1 MEEVVKERQSIFKE
15 RKHITLGMKL
25 VCAFAITYYILFF
38 SFMTYILIKYN
49 TVFDEAYIDENLHE
63 IVASHHFTLFIIEWV
78 LLAAIVTS
86 LFMVFFKKRLGKF
99 LFMIFTIF
107 LVVCQFYTTFPPAY
121 EVYILELL
129 IVLIIAP
136 LRVISKFTE
145 RIQIETQKINPF
157 KDTKMNHITLSG
169 ELGSGKSTVANYLI
183 SKMPFRIVSAG
194 LLFRQLAAKHG
205 MSAKEFNEFIESDP
219 KYDHYVDDTMA
230 ELGRTDE
237 KIIFDSRMAWHFVPD
252 SFKIYLY
259 VDVDTATERI
269 FNDKGRVSES
279 YSDKETAR
287 QEIIDRRKSELLRYQ
302 NFYHCNLDDYSNYD
316 LIVDTSHASR
326 DEVNELVFNSFK
338 AFEEGKEYTRIW
350 LSPNSLILKGDEPD
364 DSGEQLIINK
374 QSGKFVV
381 ERGFSKVKKA
391 LQNRESLVAVDIVKC

>member
-1 MEEVVKERQSIFKE
+1 
-15 RKHITLGMKL
+15 
-25 VCAFAITYYILFF
+25 
-38 SFMTYILIKYN
+38 
-49 TVFDEAYIDENLHE
+49 
-63 IVASHHFTLFIIEWV
+63 
-78 LLAAIVTS
+78 
-86 LFMVFFKKRLGKF
+86 
-99 LFMIFTIF
+99 
-107 LVVCQFYTTFPPAY
+107 
-121 EVYILELL
+121 
-129 IVLIIAP
+129 
-136 LRVISKFTE
+136 
-145 RIQIETQKINPF
+145 
-157 KDTKMNHITLSG
+157 MNHITLSG

-183 SKMPFRIVSAG
+183 SKMPFKIVSAG

-237 KIIFDSRMAWHFVPD
+237 KIIFDSRMAWHFVPQ

-259 VDVDTATERI
+259 VDIDTATERI

-302 NFYHCNLDDYSNYD
+302 NFYHCDLDDYSNYD

-326 DEVNELVFNSFK
+326 DEVNELVYNSFK

-350 LSPNSLILKGDEPD
+350 LSPKSLILKGDEPD
-364 DSGEQLIINK
+364 DTGEPLIINK
-374 QSGKFVV
+374 KDGKFVV
-381 ERGFSKVKKA
+381 EKGFSKVKNA
-391 LQNRESLVAVDIVKC
+391 LQNRKSLVAVDFVKC

>member
-1 MEEVVKERQSIFKE
+1 
-15 RKHITLGMKL
+15 
-25 VCAFAITYYILFF
+25 
-38 SFMTYILIKYN
+38 
-49 TVFDEAYIDENLHE
+49 
-63 IVASHHFTLFIIEWV
+63 
-78 LLAAIVTS
+78 
-86 LFMVFFKKRLGKF
+86 
-99 LFMIFTIF
+99 
-107 LVVCQFYTTFPPAY
+107 
-121 EVYILELL
+121 
-129 IVLIIAP
+129 
-136 LRVISKFTE
+136 
-145 RIQIETQKINPF
+145 
-157 KDTKMNHITLSG
+157 MNHITLSG

-237 KIIFDSRMAWHFVPD
+237 KIIFDSRMAWHFVPQ

-316 LIVDTSHASR
+316 LIVDTSHATR
-326 DEVNELVFNSFK
+326 DEVNELVYNSFK
-338 AFEEGKEYTRIW
+338 AFEEGKEYTKIW
-350 LSPNSLILKGDEPD
+350 LSPKSLILICDEPD
-364 DSGEQLIINK
+364 DTGEPLVINK
-374 QSGKFVV
+374 KDGKFVV
-381 ERGFSKVKKA
+381 EKGFSKVKNA
-391 LQNRESLVAVDIVKC
+391 LQNRKSLVAVDFVKC

>member
-1 MEEVVKERQSIFKE
+1 
-15 RKHITLGMKL
+15 
-25 VCAFAITYYILFF
+25 
-38 SFMTYILIKYN
+38 
-49 TVFDEAYIDENLHE
+49 
-63 IVASHHFTLFIIEWV
+63 
-78 LLAAIVTS
+78 
-86 LFMVFFKKRLGKF
+86 
-99 LFMIFTIF
+99 
-107 LVVCQFYTTFPPAY
+107 
-121 EVYILELL
+121 
-129 IVLIIAP
+129 
-136 LRVISKFTE
+136 
-145 RIQIETQKINPF
+145 
-157 KDTKMNHITLSG
+157 MNHITLSG

-237 KIIFDSRMAWHFVPD
+237 KIIFDSRMAWHFVPQ

-316 LIVDTSHASR
+316 LIVDTSHATR
-326 DEVNELVFNSFK
+326 DEVNELVYNSFK
-338 AFEEGKEYTRIW
+338 AFEEGKEYTKIW
-350 LSPNSLILKGDEPD
+350 LSPKSLILIGDEPD
-364 DSGEQLIINK
+364 DTGEPLVINK
-374 QSGKFVV
+374 KNGKFVV
-381 ERGFSKVKKA
+381 EKGFSKVKNA
-391 LQNRESLVAVDIVKC
+391 LQNRKSLVAVDFVKC

>member
-1 MEEVVKERQSIFKE
+1 
-15 RKHITLGMKL
+15 
-25 VCAFAITYYILFF
+25 
-38 SFMTYILIKYN
+38 
-49 TVFDEAYIDENLHE
+49 
-63 IVASHHFTLFIIEWV
+63 
-78 LLAAIVTS
+78 
-86 LFMVFFKKRLGKF
+86 
-99 LFMIFTIF
+99 
-107 LVVCQFYTTFPPAY
+107 
-121 EVYILELL
+121 
-129 IVLIIAP
+129 
-136 LRVISKFTE
+136 
-145 RIQIETQKINPF
+145 
-157 KDTKMNHITLSG
+157 MNHITLSG

-205 MSAKEFNEFIESDP
+205 MSAKEFNEFIENDP

-237 KIIFDSRMAWHFVPD
+237 KIIFDSRMAWHFVPS

-279 YSDKETAR
+279 YTDKETAR

-326 DEVNELVFNSFK
+326 DEVNELVYNSFK
-338 AFEEGKEYTRIW
+338 AFEEGKEYTKIW
-350 LSPNSLILKGDEPD
+350 LSPKSLILKGNEPD
-364 DSGEQLIINK
+364 DIGEKLVVNK
-374 QSGKFVV
+374 KDGKFIV
-381 ERGFSKVKKA
+381 EKGFSKVKKA
-391 LQNRESLVAVDIVKC
+391 LENRQSLVAVDIVKC

>member
-1 MEEVVKERQSIFKE
+1 
-15 RKHITLGMKL
+15 
-25 VCAFAITYYILFF
+25 
-38 SFMTYILIKYN
+38 
-49 TVFDEAYIDENLHE
+49 
-63 IVASHHFTLFIIEWV
+63 
-78 LLAAIVTS
+78 
-86 LFMVFFKKRLGKF
+86 
-99 LFMIFTIF
+99 
-107 LVVCQFYTTFPPAY
+107 
-121 EVYILELL
+121 
-129 IVLIIAP
+129 
-136 LRVISKFTE
+136 
-145 RIQIETQKINPF
+145 
-157 KDTKMNHITLSG
+157 MNHITLSG

-237 KIIFDSRMAWHFVPD
+237 KIIFDSRMAWHFVPR

-302 NFYHCNLDDYSNYD
+302 NFYHCDLDDYSNYD
-316 LIVDTSHASR
+316 LIVDTSHATR
-326 DEVNELVFNSFK
+326 DEVNELVYNSFK
-338 AFEEGKEYTRIW
+338 AFEEGKEYTKIW
-350 LSPNSLILKGDEPD
+350 LSPKSLILIGDEPD
-364 DSGEQLIINK
+364 DTGEPLVINK
-374 QSGKFVV
+374 KDGKFVV
-381 ERGFSKVKKA
+381 EKGFSKVKKA
-391 LQNRESLVAVDIVKC
+391 LQNRQSLVAVDFVKC

>member
-1 MEEVVKERQSIFKE
+1 
-15 RKHITLGMKL
+15 
-25 VCAFAITYYILFF
+25 
-38 SFMTYILIKYN
+38 
-49 TVFDEAYIDENLHE
+49 
-63 IVASHHFTLFIIEWV
+63 
-78 LLAAIVTS
+78 
-86 LFMVFFKKRLGKF
+86 
-99 LFMIFTIF
+99 
-107 LVVCQFYTTFPPAY
+107 
-121 EVYILELL
+121 
-129 IVLIIAP
+129 
-136 LRVISKFTE
+136 
-145 RIQIETQKINPF
+145 
-157 KDTKMNHITLSG
+157 MNHITLSG

-230 ELGRTDE
+230 ELGRTDD
-237 KIIFDSRMAWHFVPD
+237 KIIFDSRMAWHFVPR

-326 DEVNELVFNSFK
+326 DEVNELVYNSFK

-350 LSPNSLILKGDEPD
+350 LSPKSLILKGDEPD
-364 DSGEQLIINK
+364 DTGEPLVINK
-374 QSGKFVV
+374 KDGKFVV
-381 ERGFSKVKKA
+381 EKGFSKVKKA
-391 LQNRESLVAVDIVKC
+391 LQNRKSLVAVDFVKC

>member
-1 MEEVVKERQSIFKE
+1 
-15 RKHITLGMKL
+15 
-25 VCAFAITYYILFF
+25 
-38 SFMTYILIKYN
+38 
-49 TVFDEAYIDENLHE
+49 
-63 IVASHHFTLFIIEWV
+63 
-78 LLAAIVTS
+78 
-86 LFMVFFKKRLGKF
+86 
-99 LFMIFTIF
+99 
-107 LVVCQFYTTFPPAY
+107 
-121 EVYILELL
+121 
-129 IVLIIAP
+129 
-136 LRVISKFTE
+136 
-145 RIQIETQKINPF
+145 
-157 KDTKMNHITLSG
+157 MNHITLSG

-230 ELGRTDE
+230 ELGRTDD
-237 KIIFDSRMAWHFVPD
+237 KIIFDSRMAWHFVPR

-279 YSDKETAR
+279 YSDKATAR

-302 NFYHCNLDDYSNYD
+302 NFYHCDLDDYSNYD

-326 DEVNELVFNSFK
+326 DEVNELVYNSFK

-350 LSPNSLILKGDEPD
+350 LSPKSLILKGDEPD
-364 DSGEQLIINK
+364 DTGEPLVINK
-374 QSGKFVV
+374 KDGKFVV
-381 ERGFSKVKKA
+381 EKGFSKVKKA
-391 LQNRESLVAVDIVKC
+391 LQNRQSLVAVDVVKC

>member
-1 MEEVVKERQSIFKE
+1 
-15 RKHITLGMKL
+15 
-25 VCAFAITYYILFF
+25 
-38 SFMTYILIKYN
+38 
-49 TVFDEAYIDENLHE
+49 
-63 IVASHHFTLFIIEWV
+63 
-78 LLAAIVTS
+78 
-86 LFMVFFKKRLGKF
+86 
-99 LFMIFTIF
+99 
-107 LVVCQFYTTFPPAY
+107 
-121 EVYILELL
+121 
-129 IVLIIAP
+129 
-136 LRVISKFTE
+136 
-145 RIQIETQKINPF
+145 
-157 KDTKMNHITLSG
+157 MNHITLSG

-237 KIIFDSRMAWHFVPD
+237 KIIFDSRMAWHFVPR

-316 LIVDTSHASR
+316 LIVDTSHATR
-326 DEVNELVFNSFK
+326 DEVNELVYNSFK
-338 AFEEGKEYTRIW
+338 AFEEGKEYTKIW
-350 LSPNSLILKGDEPD
+350 LSPKSLILKGDEPD
-364 DSGEQLIINK
+364 DTGEPLVINK
-374 QSGKFVV
+374 KDGKFVV
-381 ERGFSKVKKA
+381 EKGFSKVKNA
-391 LQNRESLVAVDIVKC
+391 LQNRQSLVAVDFVKC

>member
-1 MEEVVKERQSIFKE
+1 
-15 RKHITLGMKL
+15 
-25 VCAFAITYYILFF
+25 
-38 SFMTYILIKYN
+38 
-49 TVFDEAYIDENLHE
+49 
-63 IVASHHFTLFIIEWV
+63 
-78 LLAAIVTS
+78 
-86 LFMVFFKKRLGKF
+86 
-99 LFMIFTIF
+99 
-107 LVVCQFYTTFPPAY
+107 
-121 EVYILELL
+121 
-129 IVLIIAP
+129 
-136 LRVISKFTE
+136 
-145 RIQIETQKINPF
+145 
-157 KDTKMNHITLSG
+157 MNHITLSG

-205 MSAKEFNEFIESDP
+205 MSAKEFNEFIENDP

-237 KIIFDSRMAWHFVPD
+237 KIIFDSRMAWHFVPS

-279 YSDKETAR
+279 YSDKATAR

-338 AFEEGKEYTRIW
+338 AFEEGKEYTKIW
-350 LSPNSLILKGDEPD
+350 LSPKSLILKGDEPD
-364 DSGEQLIINK
+364 DAGEKLVINK
-374 QSGKFVV
+374 QNGKFVV
-381 ERGFSKVKKA
+381 EKGFTKVKKA
-391 LQNRESLVAVDIVKC
+391 LENRKSLVAVDVVKC

>member
-1 MEEVVKERQSIFKE
+1 
-15 RKHITLGMKL
+15 
-25 VCAFAITYYILFF
+25 
-38 SFMTYILIKYN
+38 
-49 TVFDEAYIDENLHE
+49 
-63 IVASHHFTLFIIEWV
+63 
-78 LLAAIVTS
+78 
-86 LFMVFFKKRLGKF
+86 
-99 LFMIFTIF
+99 
-107 LVVCQFYTTFPPAY
+107 
-121 EVYILELL
+121 
-129 IVLIIAP
+129 
-136 LRVISKFTE
+136 
-145 RIQIETQKINPF
+145 
-157 KDTKMNHITLSG
+157 MNHITLSG

-183 SKMPFRIVSAG
+183 SKMPFKIVSAG

-205 MSAKEFNEFIESDP
+205 MSAKEFNEFIENDP

-237 KIIFDSRMAWHFVPD
+237 KIIFDSRMAWHFVPS

-326 DEVNELVFNSFK
+326 DEVNELIYNSFK
-338 AFEEGKEYTRIW
+338 AFEEGKEYTKIW
-350 LSPNSLILKGDEPD
+350 LSPKSLILKGGVENDPSDE
-364 DSGEQLIINK
+364 LVINK
-374 QSGKFVV
+374 KDGQFIV
-381 ERGFSKVKKA
+381 EKGGLRVKKA
-391 LQNRESLVAVDIVKC
+391 LENRQSLVAVDVVKC

>member
-1 MEEVVKERQSIFKE
+1 
-15 RKHITLGMKL
+15 
-25 VCAFAITYYILFF
+25 
-38 SFMTYILIKYN
+38 
-49 TVFDEAYIDENLHE
+49 
-63 IVASHHFTLFIIEWV
+63 
-78 LLAAIVTS
+78 
-86 LFMVFFKKRLGKF
+86 
-99 LFMIFTIF
+99 
-107 LVVCQFYTTFPPAY
+107 
-121 EVYILELL
+121 
-129 IVLIIAP
+129 
-136 LRVISKFTE
+136 
-145 RIQIETQKINPF
+145 
-157 KDTKMNHITLSG
+157 MNHITLSG

-183 SKMPFRIVSAG
+183 SKMPFKIVSAG

-237 KIIFDSRMAWHFVPD
+237 KIIFDSRMAWHFVPS

-316 LIVDTSHASR
+316 LIVDTSHATR
-326 DEVNELVFNSFK
+326 DEVNELIYNSFK

-350 LSPNSLILKGDEPD
+350 LSPKSLILKGDEPD
-364 DSGEQLIINK
+364 DTGSKLVINK
-374 QSGKFVV
+374 KDGRFVV
-381 ERGFSKVKKA
+381 ESGFSKVKKA
-391 LQNRESLVAVDIVKC
+391 LQNRQSLVAVDIVKC

>member
-1 MEEVVKERQSIFKE
+1 
-15 RKHITLGMKL
+15 
-25 VCAFAITYYILFF
+25 
-38 SFMTYILIKYN
+38 
-49 TVFDEAYIDENLHE
+49 
-63 IVASHHFTLFIIEWV
+63 
-78 LLAAIVTS
+78 
-86 LFMVFFKKRLGKF
+86 
-99 LFMIFTIF
+99 
-107 LVVCQFYTTFPPAY
+107 
-121 EVYILELL
+121 
-129 IVLIIAP
+129 
-136 LRVISKFTE
+136 
-145 RIQIETQKINPF
+145 
-157 KDTKMNHITLSG
+157 MNHITLSG

-183 SKMPFRIVSAG
+183 SKMPFKIVSAG

-205 MSAKEFNEFIESDP
+205 MSAKEFNEFIENDP

-237 KIIFDSRMAWHFVPD
+237 KIIFDSRMAWHFVPS

-326 DEVNELVFNSFK
+326 DEVNELIYNSFK
-338 AFEEGKEYTRIW
+338 AFEEGKEYTKIW
-350 LSPNSLILKGDEPD
+350 LSPKSLILKGGVEN
-364 DSGEQLIINK
+364 DSSNELVINK
-374 QSGKFVV
+374 KDGQFIV
-381 ERGFSKVKKA
+381 EKGGLRVKKA
-391 LQNRESLVAVDIVKC
+391 LENRQSLVAVDIVKC

>member
-1 MEEVVKERQSIFKE
+1 
-15 RKHITLGMKL
+15 
-25 VCAFAITYYILFF
+25 
-38 SFMTYILIKYN
+38 
-49 TVFDEAYIDENLHE
+49 
-63 IVASHHFTLFIIEWV
+63 
-78 LLAAIVTS
+78 
-86 LFMVFFKKRLGKF
+86 
-99 LFMIFTIF
+99 
-107 LVVCQFYTTFPPAY
+107 
-121 EVYILELL
+121 
-129 IVLIIAP
+129 
-136 LRVISKFTE
+136 
-145 RIQIETQKINPF
+145 
-157 KDTKMNHITLSG
+157 MNHITLSG

-237 KIIFDSRMAWHFVPD
+237 KIIFDSRMAWHFVPQ

-302 NFYHCNLDDYSNYD
+302 KFYHCNLDDYSNYD
-316 LIVDTSHASR
+316 LIVDTSHATR
-326 DEVNELVFNSFK
+326 DEVNELVYNSFK
-338 AFEEGKEYTRIW
+338 AFEEGKEYTKIW
-350 LSPNSLILKGDEPD
+350 LSPKSLILIGDEPD
-364 DSGEQLIINK
+364 DTGEPLVINK
-374 QSGKFVV
+374 KDGKFVV
-381 ERGFSKVKKA
+381 EKGFSKVKNA
-391 LQNRESLVAVDIVKC
+391 LQNRKSLVAVDFVKC